1 MFFPAERRVK
11 LCPMDRIVKKTATLV
26 TLSVVTMM
34 MLARGTARAQTL
46 NCNFPLDFG
55 TVVNCPGGGTLKI
68 ATETGSPTV
77 TGCITSSP
85 GGINRGSCTVS
96 QIPSPPDFL
105 IQQIQVSVT
114 ATSFNINSGANNMAV
129 NNFNL
134 QTDAGGVMATTT
146 ALVATIDI
154 GATLNVGPSQP
165 GGNYSGAVNVT
176 AIFQ

>member
-1 MFFPAERRVK
+1 
-11 LCPMDRIVKKTATLV
+11 MDRIVKKTATLV

-55 TVVNCPGGGTLKI
+55 TVVNCAGGGTLKI

-96 QIPSPPDFL
+96 QTDFPP
-105 IQQIQVSVT
+105 QPIQVSVT

-134 QTDAGGVMATTT
+134 QTNAGGTMATTT
-146 ALVATIDI
+146 ALAATIDI